1 MREMNTGSVKF
12 LKQEVANVSI
22 KLKPST
28 KVMLSKLGEVKDS
41 YNAVVEMLIHFYKK
55 HRGCKSAN

>member
-1 MREMNTGSVKF
+1 MKESTTT
-12 LKQEVANVSI
+12 SI

-41 YNAVVEMLIHFYKK
+41 YNAVVEMLILFYKK
-55 HRGCKSAN
+55 HRGCKNAN